1 METLGP
7 YRLVRTIGV
16 GGMGEVFLATL
27 ERAAGFEKQVALKC
41 VLPGRM
47 ADPAFVEMFEREAR
61 HAAAL
66 THRHI
71 VQIFD
76 FGRSDGRAWL
86 AMEYVH
92 GVDLRAVLDRVG
104 GPLPPGIAVEV
115 AEACARALDYAHRAR
130 DAAGRPLRLVH
141 RDVSPQNVLLSFEG
155 DVKLADFGLADTAAA
170 AADEGTLRG
179 KFGYMAPEQARGR
192 AVDARTDQFALGV
205 VLYEMFTGVRAFGAA
220 GSAADEVLARAAAG
234 APLAAL
240 GALVPEALAPLVR
253 VVDRAM
259 APAAAARYADAG
271 AFADAL
277 RAAADACGVRPGE
290 PALGPWLA
298 TRFPSRAAA
307 APVTAPPA
315 SGLDVTATA
324 GAPAREATATAAA
337 PVRRAAADGAPRD
350 GAAPAAEGA
359 AGSAPPS
366 VPGGRAPAAPG
377 GGLLASGG
385 GDVGSSPPEDRRAA
399 APVELD
405 AESASGEAARGRRAG
420 LPVGLL
426 ALGLVVVGA
435 VWALSPGVAPWSRR
449 DAGATDALDAGGAAR
464 ADARPADAAR
474 AEARL
479 DAGAPD
485 AVGPDAASHDATT
498 PDAAPPD
505 ADPLDARRPPDRRRP
520 ARTPVRVVPPRARPD
535 AAPPRRPVT
544 ARRPDAAS
552 AGRAV
557 DAGSPAP
564 VDARS
569 PAADAGPALPAR
581 PRLRLRADG
590 AQVRGPSPAVRGW
603 WGVPPDGLLLRVQ
616 GGGGPPTLLRVRAR
630 ATHLEAAVNADPWAQ
645 LILDGHDLGQT
656 PAATVP
662 LRAGRRVLA
671 LRGPTGG
678 VTRVELEVAP

>member
-76 FGRSDGRAWL
+76 FGRDGGRAWL

-205 VLYEMFTGVRAFGAA
+205 VLYEMLGGARAFGPA
-220 GSAADEVLARAAAG
+220 GAPADEVLARATEG
-234 APLAAL
+234 APLEPLEAR
-240 GALVPEALAPLVR
+240 VPEALASLVR

-259 APAAAARYADAG
+259 APAAAARYADTG

-290 PALGPWLA
+290 LALGPWLA
-298 TRFPSRAAA
+298 TRFPTRAAA
-307 APVTAPPA
+307 ALVTAPPA

-324 GAPAREATATAAA
+324 GALAREATATAAA
-337 PVRRAAADGAPRD
+337 PVRRAAAGGSLAAGDPSPARRP
-350 GAAPAAEGA
+350 GAAATRRLDRRPPRAV
-359 AGSAPPS
+359 PS
-366 VPGGRAPAAPG
+366 VPVARRRRRAVLASDAGSSASAGAPELSAVSAPAE
-377 GGLLASGG
+377 
-385 GDVGSSPPEDRRAA
+385 V
-399 APVELD
+399 
-405 AESASGEAARGRRAG
+405 ARRRAG
-420 LPVGLL
+420 VPVALL
-426 ALGLVVVGA
+426 ALGLAVVGA
-435 VWALSPGVAPWSRR
+435 LWALSPSVAPWGRR
-449 DAGATDALDAGGAAR
+449 DAG
-464 ADARPADAAR
+464 PADAGAR
-474 AEARL
+474 ARVDAHPPTRPRRTRGRPTSARWTRGARRGH
-479 DAGAPD
+479 AGRHAR
-485 AVGPDAASHDATT
+485 
-498 PDAAPPD
+498 DAAPRD
-505 ADPLDARRPPDRRRP
+505 AERPPDRGRPVRPP
-520 ARTPVRVVPPRARPD
+520 ARVVTPRPRPD
-535 AAPPRRPVT
+535 AAPWRLVA
-544 ARRPDAAS
+544 ARRPDAAPAPHLVAAWRPDAAPALRS
-552 AGRAV
+552 V
-557 DAGSPAP
+557 DAGRLP
-564 VDARS
+564 RS
-569 PAADAGPALPAR
+569 AR
-581 PRLRLRADG
+581 PRWT
-590 AQVRGPSPAVRGW
+590 RGPRCPTGRGCASA
-603 WGVPPDGLLLRVQ
+603 RARRTC
-616 GGGGPPTLLRVRAR
+616 GGPAQPCAAGGRCPGTASCCAFRAARAR
-630 ATHLEAAVNADPWAQ
+630 RRGCACGRGRPTSRPRWTR
-645 LILDGHDLGQT
+645 G
-656 PAATVP
+656 P
-662 LRAGRRVLA
+662 GRR
-671 LRGPTGG
+671 
-678 VTRVELEVAP
+678 